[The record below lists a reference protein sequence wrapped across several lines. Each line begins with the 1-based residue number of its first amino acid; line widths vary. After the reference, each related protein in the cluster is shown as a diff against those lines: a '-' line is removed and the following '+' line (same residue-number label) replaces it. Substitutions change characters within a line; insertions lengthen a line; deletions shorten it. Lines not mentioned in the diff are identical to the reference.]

1 MSRQLEEKESF
12 MSQLTRGK
20 QAFIQ
25 QIEELKRLHEEE
37 VKVKDKKDEH
47 DELVIG
53 LRSNCCII
61 TSILVL

>member
-47 DELVIG
+47 DEL
-53 LRSNCCII
+53 CC
-61 TSILVL
+61 

>member
-1 MSRQLEEKESF
+1 

-37 VKVKDKKDEH
+37 VKVKSNRRDKNE
-47 DELVIG
+47 EV
-53 LRSNCCII
+53 S
-61 TSILVL
+61 